1 MIVLDTHILLWWVNG
16 GDELSKAAKQ
26 AIDQERKAKD
36 GNLLVSSITVWEIAM
51 LVQHERLVLG
61 TDIESWLQTVAQ
73 IKEIRF
79 VPVDNIVAL
88 RSNSLPDVFHK
99 DPADR
104 IIVATARVHS
114 VPLISADER
123 IRNYKHVR
131 TIW

>member
-16 GDELSKAAKQ
+16 CGELSNAAKR

-36 GNLLVSSITVWEIAM
+36 GSLVVSSISVWEIAM

-61 TDIESWLQTVAQ
+61 TDIEAWLQTVAQ
-73 IKEIRF
+73 IKEVRF
-79 VPVDNIVAL
+79 VPVDNVVAL

-104 IIVATARVHS
+104 IIVATARVLS
-114 VPLISADER
+114 APLVTADER
-123 IRNYKHVR
+123 ILKYEHVK